1 MKPLLH
7 RLLPAPWMSLVLALL
22 WPVLNQSWSLGQ
34 VLLGALLALLVPWI
48 IEPRQERLRAQR
60 PALRRAATVVRLAF
74 IVLKDI
80 ITSNFDVAR
89 LIVGRESKIRPAFV
103 WLPLAITSPHGI
115 VVLAGVITMTPG
127 TLSTE
132 LSEDRKHLLV
142 HALNVDDEAALIE
155 TIKARYEAPLM
166 EIFE

>member
-1 MKPLLH
+1 MKPLLR
-7 RLLPAPWMSLVLALL
+7 RLLPAPRMSLVLALS

-34 VLLGALLALLVPWI
+34 LLLGALLALLVPWI
-48 IEPRQERLRAQR
+48 FEPRPAPLPAQR
-60 PALRRAATVVRLAF
+60 PALRRATTAVRLAF

-80 ITSNFDVAR
+80 VTSNFDVAR
-89 LIVGRESKIRPAFV
+89 LILGRESKIRPAFV
-103 WLPLAITSPHGI
+103 WLPLSITSAHGI

-127 TLSTE
+127 TLSAE

-142 HALNVDDEAALIE
+142 HALNVDDQAALIE